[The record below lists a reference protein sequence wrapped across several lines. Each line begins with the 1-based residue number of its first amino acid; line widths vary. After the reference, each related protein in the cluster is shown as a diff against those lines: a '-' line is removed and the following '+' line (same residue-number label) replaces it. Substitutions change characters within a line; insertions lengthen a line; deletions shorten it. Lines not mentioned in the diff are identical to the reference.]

1 MTHYPILAI
10 MAYFLGAFL
19 IVIFGRNRAVRNTLG
34 FLGTA
39 VPLCLLIMLA
49 KPILA
54 NGEIIAYWMGNR
66 VPAGGYA
73 IGIALE
79 VDAFGL
85 FFGLLIATA
94 VFVAMIYS
102 FSYMSHD
109 DNEPQY
115 YTLFLMLCG
124 GVMGLVLSGDL
135 FNMFIMV
142 EILTFAAVALTAFRN
157 TVFGALEAAF
167 KYLVV
172 GCIGS
177 TCILAGTI
185 MLYAQA
191 HTLNFAQLAAFL
203 PGNLNIA
210 TIIAYALL
218 FIGFCTKAFLVP
230 FHPLAADAH
239 GAAPA
244 PVSVLISGVLTKSGL
259 YGIIRLT
266 YILFRTMNLGTVQF
280 WLVFLGSVSM
290 FLCVTMALAQHDFK
304 RLLAFHSISQIGYV
318 LTAAGLATAL
328 GVSSGLYHAMNHTL
342 FKGLLFL
349 CAGAVL
355 HETGTTDLDRLGGL
369 SKKMPVTTVLFLVG
383 AFSISGIPPFN
394 GFASKWL
401 IYQATYQKA
410 VESGN
415 IGFMLVTVC
424 CLVTSTL
431 TLASFVKVTQSV
443 FFGQLPKEYEHVKE
457 VPFGMRL
464 GMGILAALC
473 ILTGIFP
480 GFVQNWLTGPAA
492 RAVFQANGYIDAMM
506 GAGYADK
513 FGLADTLPVSFT
525 SIGVW
530 SPISWLCLLAIM
542 LLAVAIVAIT
552 SKYDAVSKAA
562 KQTDP
567 LTLEALESATAAYL
581 PTAPANP
588 APRYA
593 TGHAA
598 SGKYELFYGGE
609 ESVFSQVGGDDLF
622 WGFKHNW
629 RHYFKFMHELHSGIV
644 NDYSLWAVVALALA
658 MLYAMIIL

>member
-1 MTHYPILAI
+1 MMQHYPILAI
-10 MAYFLGAFL
+10 MTYFLGAFL
-19 IVIFGRNRAVRNTLG
+19 IVIFGKNRTVRNAVG
-34 FLGTA
+34 FLATA
-39 VPLCLLIMLA
+39 VPLCLLITLV
-49 KPILA
+49 KPVMM
-54 NGEIIAYWMGNR
+54 GGDIIAYWMGGR

-79 VDAFGL
+79 VDALSL
-85 FFGLLIATA
+85 FFGLLVATA
-94 VFVAMIYS
+94 VFAAMLYS

-172 GCIGS
+172 GSIGS
-177 TCILAGTI
+177 SCILAGTI

-191 HTLNFAQLAAFL
+191 HTLNFAQLSAMI
-203 PGNLNIA
+203 PGNLNLA
-210 TIIAYALL
+210 TTVAYALL

-290 FLCVTMALAQHDFK
+290 FVCVTMALAQHDFK

-328 GVSSGLYHAMNHTL
+328 GVSAGLYHAMNHTL

-355 HETGTTDLDRLGGL
+355 HETGTTDLDKLGGL
-369 SKKMPVTTVLFLVG
+369 SKKMPHTTVLFLVG

-401 IYQATYQKA
+401 IYQAAYQKG

-415 IGFMLVTVC
+415 IGFLLVTVC

-443 FFGQLPKEYEHVKE
+443 FFGQLPKEYENVRE
-457 VPFGMRL
+457 VSFGMRL
-464 GMGILAALC
+464 AMGLLALLC
-473 ILTGIFP
+473 IVTGLFP
-480 GFVQNWLTGPAA
+480 GLVTTFLTEPAA
-492 RAVFQANGYIDAMM
+492 RAVFGANHYINAMM
-506 GAGYADK
+506 GAGYAES
-513 FGLADTLPVSFT
+513 FGLADALPVSFY
-525 SIGVW
+525 SAGVW
-530 SPISWLCLLAIM
+530 SPISWLCLLMIM
-542 LLAVAIVAIT
+542 LLAVAIVAVS
-552 SKYDAVSKAA
+552 SKYDQVSALA
-562 KQTDP
+562 K
-567 LTLEALESATAAYL
+567 TAA
-581 PTAPANP
+581 AAE
-588 APRYA
+588 AAAAAGPRYGSGSLA
-593 TGHAA
+593 E
-598 SGKYELFYGGE
+598 GKYELFFGGE
-609 ESVFSQVGGDDLF
+609 ESVYSQVGGDDMF

-629 RHYFKFMHELHSGIV
+629 RHYFSFMHNLHSGIV
-644 NDYSLWAVVALALA
+644 NDYALWAVIALALA

>member
-1 MTHYPILAI
+1 MSMLQHFPICAI

-19 IVIFGRNRAVRNTLG
+19 IVMFGRNRLVRNLVG
-34 FLGTA
+34 FLATA
-39 VPLCLLIMLA
+39 APLCLLAALA
-49 KPILA
+49 KPVLVD
-54 NGEIIAYWMGNR
+54 GDVIAYWMGGR

-79 VDAFGL
+79 VDAMGL

-94 VFVAMIYS
+94 VFVAMLYS
-102 FSYMSHD
+102 FSYMCQD

-124 GVMGLVLSGDL
+124 GVMGFVLSGDL
-135 FNMFIMV
+135 FNMFIMI

-157 TVFGALEAAF
+157 TANGALEAAF

-177 TCILAGTI
+177 SCILAGTI

-203 PGNLNIA
+203 PGHLNMA
-210 TIIAYALL
+210 TMVAYALL
-218 FIGFCTKAFLVP
+218 FIGFCTKAFIVP

-290 FLCVTMALAQHDFK
+290 FVCVTMALAQHDFK

-355 HETGTTDLDRLGGL
+355 HETGTTDLGKLGGL
-369 SKKMPVTTVLFLVG
+369 SKKMPHTTVLFLIG

-394 GFASKWL
+394 GFASKWM

-415 IGFMLVTVC
+415 IGFLAVTIV

-443 FFGQLPKEYEHVKE
+443 FFGQLPKECENAKE
-457 VPFGMRL
+457 VSFGMRFA
-464 GMGILAALC
+464 MGILALLC
-473 ILTGIFP
+473 IVTGLFP
-480 GFVQNWLTGPAA
+480 GLVNTYLTEPAA
-492 RAVFQANGYIDAMM
+492 KAVFAANGYINSMM
-506 GAGYADK
+506 GSGYAESL
-513 FGLADTLPVSFT
+513 GLVDALPVSFEAV
-525 SIGVW
+525 GVW
-530 SPISWLCLLAIM
+530 NPISWLCLLMIM
-542 LLAVAIVAIT
+542 LLAVAIVAVS
-552 SKYDAVSKAA
+552 SKYDQVSTVEKNIAG
-562 KQTDP
+562 D
-567 LTLEALESATAAYL
+567 AY
-581 PTAPANP
+581 TG
-588 APRYA
+588 PRY
-593 TGHAA
+593 GSGSAA
-598 SGKYELFYGGE
+598 EGKYELFFGGE

-629 RHYFKFMHELHSGIV
+629 RHYFSFMHELHSGIV
-644 NDYSLWAVVALALA
+644 NDYALWAVVALALA

>member
-1 MTHYPILAI
+1 MMQHYPILAI
-10 MAYFLGAFL
+10 MTYFLGAFL
-19 IVIFGRNRAVRNTLG
+19 IVIFGKNRTVRNAVG
-34 FLGTA
+34 FLATA
-39 VPLCLLIMLA
+39 VPLCLLITLV
-49 KPILA
+49 KPVMM
-54 NGEIIAYWMGNR
+54 GGDIIAYWMGSR

-79 VDAFGL
+79 VDALSL
-85 FFGLLIATA
+85 FFGLLVATA
-94 VFVAMIYS
+94 VFAAMLYS

-172 GCIGS
+172 GSIGS
-177 TCILAGTI
+177 SCILAGTI
-185 MLYAQA
+185 MLYAQT
-191 HTLNFAQLAAFL
+191 HTLNFAQLSAMI
-203 PGNLNIA
+203 PGNLNLA
-210 TIIAYALL
+210 TTVAYALL

-290 FLCVTMALAQHDFK
+290 FVCVTMALAQHDFK

-328 GVSSGLYHAMNHTL
+328 GVSAGLYHAMNHTL

-355 HETGTTDLDRLGGL
+355 HETGTTDLDKLGGL
-369 SKKMPVTTVLFLVG
+369 SKKMPHTTVLFLVG

-401 IYQATYQKA
+401 IYQAAYQKG

-415 IGFMLVTVC
+415 IGFLLVTIC

-443 FFGQLPKEYEHVKE
+443 FFGQLPKEYENVRE
-457 VPFGMRL
+457 VSFGMRL
-464 GMGILAALC
+464 AMGLLALLC
-473 ILTGIFP
+473 IVTGLFP
-480 GFVQNWLTGPAA
+480 GLVTTFLTEPAA
-492 RAVFQANGYIDAMM
+492 RAVFGANHYINAMM
-506 GAGYADK
+506 GAGYAES
-513 FGLADTLPVSFT
+513 FGLADALPVSFY
-525 SIGVW
+525 SAGVW
-530 SPISWLCLLAIM
+530 SPISWLCLLMIM
-542 LLAVAIVAIT
+542 LLAVAIVAVS
-552 SKYDAVSKAA
+552 SKYDQVSALA
-562 KQTDP
+562 K
-567 LTLEALESATAAYL
+567 TAA
-581 PTAPANP
+581 AAE
-588 APRYA
+588 AAAAAGPRYGSGSLA
-593 TGHAA
+593 E
-598 SGKYELFYGGE
+598 GKYELFFGGE
-609 ESVFSQVGGDDLF
+609 ESVYSQVGGDDMF

-629 RHYFKFMHELHSGIV
+629 RHYFSFMHNLHSGIV
-644 NDYSLWAVVALALA
+644 NDYALWAVIALALA

>member
-1 MTHYPILAI
+1 MMQHYPILAI
-10 MAYFLGAFL
+10 MTYFLGAFL
-19 IVIFGRNRAVRNTLG
+19 IVIFGKNRTVRNAVG
-34 FLGTA
+34 FLATA
-39 VPLCLLIMLA
+39 VPLCLLITLV
-49 KPILA
+49 KPVMM
-54 NGEIIAYWMGNR
+54 GGDIIAYWMGSR

-79 VDAFGL
+79 VDALSL
-85 FFGLLIATA
+85 FFGLLVATA
-94 VFVAMIYS
+94 VFAAMLYS

-157 TVFGALEAAF
+157 SVFGALEAAF

-172 GCIGS
+172 GSIGS
-177 TCILAGTI
+177 SCILAGTI

-191 HTLNFAQLAAFL
+191 HTLNFAQLSAMI
-203 PGNLNIA
+203 PGNLNLA
-210 TIIAYALL
+210 TTVAYALL

-290 FLCVTMALAQHDFK
+290 FVCVTMALAQHDFK

-328 GVSSGLYHAMNHTL
+328 GVSAGLYHAMNHTL

-355 HETGTTDLDRLGGL
+355 HETGTTDLDKLGGL
-369 SKKMPVTTVLFLVG
+369 SKKMPHTTVLFLVG

-401 IYQATYQKA
+401 IYQAAYQKG

-415 IGFMLVTVC
+415 IGFLLVTIC

-443 FFGQLPKEYEHVKE
+443 FFGQLPKEYENVRE
-457 VPFGMRL
+457 VSFGMRL
-464 GMGILAALC
+464 AMGLLALLC
-473 ILTGIFP
+473 IVTGLFP
-480 GFVQNWLTGPAA
+480 GLVTTFLTEPAA
-492 RAVFQANGYIDAMM
+492 RAVFGANHYINAMM
-506 GAGYADK
+506 GAGYAES
-513 FGLADTLPVSFT
+513 FGLADALPVSFY
-525 SIGVW
+525 SAGVW
-530 SPISWLCLLAIM
+530 SPISWLCLLMIM
-542 LLAVAIVAIT
+542 LLAVAIVAVS
-552 SKYDAVSKAA
+552 SKYDQVSALA
-562 KQTDP
+562 K
-567 LTLEALESATAAYL
+567 TAA
-581 PTAPANP
+581 AAE
-588 APRYA
+588 AAAVAGPRYGSGSPA
-593 TGHAA
+593 E
-598 SGKYELFYGGE
+598 GKYELFFGGE
-609 ESVFSQVGGDDLF
+609 ESVYSQVGGDDMF

-629 RHYFKFMHELHSGIV
+629 RHYFSFMHNLHSGIV
-644 NDYSLWAVVALALA
+644 NDYALWAVIALALA

>member
-1 MTHYPILAI
+1 MMQHYPILAI
-10 MAYFLGAFL
+10 MTYFLGAFL
-19 IVIFGRNRAVRNTLG
+19 IVIFGKNRTVRNAVG
-34 FLGTA
+34 FLATA
-39 VPLCLLIMLA
+39 VPLCLLITLV
-49 KPILA
+49 KPVMM
-54 NGEIIAYWMGNR
+54 GGDIIAYWMGGR

-79 VDAFGL
+79 VDALSL
-85 FFGLLIATA
+85 FFGLLVATA
-94 VFVAMIYS
+94 VFAAMLYS

-172 GCIGS
+172 GSIGS
-177 TCILAGTI
+177 SCILAGTI

-191 HTLNFAQLAAFL
+191 HTLNFAQLSAMI
-203 PGNLNIA
+203 PGNLNLA
-210 TIIAYALL
+210 TTVAYALL

-290 FLCVTMALAQHDFK
+290 FVCVTMALAQHDFK

-328 GVSSGLYHAMNHTL
+328 GVSAGLYHAMNHTL

-355 HETGTTDLDRLGGL
+355 HETGTTDLDKLGGL
-369 SKKMPVTTVLFLVG
+369 SKKMPHTTVLFLVG

-401 IYQATYQKA
+401 IYQAAYQKG

-415 IGFMLVTVC
+415 IGFLLVTIC

-443 FFGQLPKEYEHVKE
+443 FFGQLPKEYENVRE
-457 VPFGMRL
+457 VSFGMRL
-464 GMGILAALC
+464 AMGLLALLC
-473 ILTGIFP
+473 IVTGLFP
-480 GFVQNWLTGPAA
+480 GLVTTFLTEPAA
-492 RAVFQANGYIDAMM
+492 RAVFGANHYINAMM
-506 GAGYADK
+506 GAGYAES
-513 FGLADTLPVSFT
+513 FGLADMLPVSFY
-525 SIGVW
+525 SAGVW
-530 SPISWLCLLAIM
+530 SPISWLCLLMIM
-542 LLAVAIVAIT
+542 LLAVAIVAVS
-552 SKYDAVSKAA
+552 SKYDQVSALA
-562 KQTDP
+562 K
-567 LTLEALESATAAYL
+567 TAA
-581 PTAPANP
+581 AAE
-588 APRYA
+588 AAAAAGPRYGSGSPA
-593 TGHAA
+593 E
-598 SGKYELFYGGE
+598 GKYELFFGGE
-609 ESVFSQVGGDDLF
+609 ESVYSQVGGDDMF

-629 RHYFKFMHELHSGIV
+629 RHYFSFMHNLHSGIV
-644 NDYSLWAVVALALA
+644 NDYALWAVIALALA

>member
-1 MTHYPILAI
+1 MMQHYPILAI
-10 MAYFLGAFL
+10 MTYFLGAFL
-19 IVIFGRNRAVRNTLG
+19 IVIFGKNRTVRNAVG
-34 FLGTA
+34 FLATA
-39 VPLCLLIMLA
+39 VPLCLLITLV
-49 KPILA
+49 KPVMM
-54 NGEIIAYWMGNR
+54 GGDIIAYWMGGR

-79 VDAFGL
+79 VDALSL
-85 FFGLLIATA
+85 FFGLLVATA
-94 VFVAMIYS
+94 VFAAMLYS

-157 TVFGALEAAF
+157 SVFGALEAAF

-172 GCIGS
+172 GSIGS
-177 TCILAGTI
+177 SCILAGTI

-191 HTLNFAQLAAFL
+191 HTLNFAQLSAMI
-203 PGNLNIA
+203 PGNLNLA
-210 TIIAYALL
+210 TTVAYALL

-259 YGIIRLT
+259 YVIIRLT

-290 FLCVTMALAQHDFK
+290 FVCVTMALAQHDFK

-328 GVSSGLYHAMNHTL
+328 GVSAGLYHAMNHTL

-355 HETGTTDLDRLGGL
+355 HETGTTDLDKLGGL
-369 SKKMPVTTVLFLVG
+369 SKKMPHTTVLFLVG

-401 IYQATYQKA
+401 IYQAAYQKG

-415 IGFMLVTVC
+415 IGFLLVTIC

-443 FFGQLPKEYEHVKE
+443 FFGQLPKEYENVRE
-457 VPFGMRL
+457 VSFGMRL
-464 GMGILAALC
+464 AMGLLALLC
-473 ILTGIFP
+473 IVTGLFP
-480 GFVQNWLTGPAA
+480 GLVTTFLTEPAA
-492 RAVFQANGYIDAMM
+492 RAVFGANHYINAMM
-506 GAGYADK
+506 GAGYAES
-513 FGLADTLPVSFT
+513 FGLADALPVSFY
-525 SIGVW
+525 SAGVW
-530 SPISWLCLLAIM
+530 SPISWLCLLMIM
-542 LLAVAIVAIT
+542 LLAVAIVAVS
-552 SKYDAVSKAA
+552 SKYDQVSALA
-562 KQTDP
+562 K
-567 LTLEALESATAAYL
+567 TAA
-581 PTAPANP
+581 AAE
-588 APRYA
+588 AAAVAGPRYGSGSLA
-593 TGHAA
+593 E
-598 SGKYELFYGGE
+598 GKYELFFGGE
-609 ESVFSQVGGDDLF
+609 ESVYSQVGGDDMF

-629 RHYFKFMHELHSGIV
+629 RHYFSFMHNLHSGIV
-644 NDYSLWAVVALALA
+644 NDYALWAVIALALA

>member
-1 MTHYPILAI
+1 MTHFPILAI
-10 MAYFLGAFL
+10 MAYFLCAFL
-19 IVIFGRNRAVRNTLG
+19 IVVFGRNRTLRNILG

-39 VPLCLLIMLA
+39 TPLCLLLMLA
-49 KPILA
+49 EPVLF
-54 NGEIIAYWMGNR
+54 NGAIISYWMGNR
-66 VPAGGYA
+66 APVGGYA

-157 TVFGALEAAF
+157 RVFGALEAAV

-203 PGNLNIA
+203 PGNLNTA

-218 FIGFCTKAFLVP
+218 FIGFCTKAFIVP

-266 YILFRTMNLGTVQF
+266 YILFRTMELGTVQF
-280 WLVFLGSVSM
+280 WMVFLGSVSM

-342 FKGLLFL
+342 FNGLLFL

-355 HETGTTDLDRLGGL
+355 HETGTTDLGKLGGL
-369 SKKMPVTTVLFLVG
+369 SKKMPVTTVLFLIG

-415 IGFMLVTVC
+415 IGFLLVTVV

-443 FFGQLPKEYEHVKE
+443 FFGQLPKEYENVKE

-464 GMGILAALC
+464 GMGILAFLC
-473 ILTGIFP
+473 IVTGLFP
-480 GFVQNWLTGPAA
+480 GLVQRFLTGPASS
-492 RAVFQANGYIDAMM
+492 AVFHANSYIDATM
-506 GAGYADK
+506 GYGYAEQ
-513 FGLADTLPVSFT
+513 FGLADTLPVSFET
-525 SIGVW
+525 VGIW
-530 SPISWLCLLAIM
+530 SPLSWLCLLVIM
-542 LLAVAIVAIT
+542 LLAITIVALT
-552 SKYDAVSKAA
+552 SKRDRIAVS
-562 KQTDP
+562 
-567 LTLEALESATAAYL
+567 S
-581 PTAPANP
+581 
-588 APRYA
+588 
-593 TGHAA
+593 AA
-598 SGKYELFYGGE
+598 SETVQNVSGPHFLDGAAADNKYELFFGGE
-609 ESVFSQVGGDDLF
+609 ESTFSQVGGDDLF

-629 RHYFKFMHELHSGIV
+629 RHYFSFMHDLHSGIV